1 MQTEVSVSQFV
12 TIMNETLA
20 ATYPVV
26 TVIGEVSGYKEWN
39 GRLVFFDL
47 KDDSA
52 FVNCMIPI
60 PMLEAPIEDGMRVR
74 VHAEP
79 KLTRKGRF
87 TLNVRRVEP
96 VGEGELQRQ
105 FELLKAKLEK
115 EGIFAEERKRPVPR
129 FPRRVAV
136 VTSLESAAYRDFLK
150 TAGERWGGLDII
162 AVHTQVQGEA
172 APGHITEALA
182 YVNQLAEPVDVAV
195 LTRGGGGL
203 EDLAAFNSESVVR
216 AVASSRAP
224 IVVGVGHEIDVSL
237 ADMAADVRA
246 ATPTDIARHIVL
258 DRREMRSALH
268 AYQRVLTRSMHETVR
283 DTRTKLVRHAD
294 TMKRAVALPSYRET
308 VTRAKTALINQ
319 QQRLLR
325 RNRDYTAGMK
335 RTLQSFDPQAVLQ
348 RGYAVVRHEN
358 TVLREAG
365 RVSVGDQIMVQLTK
379 GELEAEVTD
388 VRQND

>member
-1 MQTEVSVSQFV
+1 MQAEVSVSQFV
-12 TIMNETLA
+12 TVMNETLA

-60 PMLEAPIEDGMRVR
+60 PMLEAPIEDGMQVR

-79 KLTRKGRF
+79 RLTRKGRF

-150 TAGERWGGLDII
+150 TVGERWGGLNIV

-172 APGHITEALA
+172 APGYITEALA

-224 IVVGVGHEIDVSL
+224 IVVGVGHETDVSL

-246 ATPTDIARHIVL
+246 ATPTDIAQHIVP

-268 AYQRVLTRSMHETVR
+268 TYQRTLSRSMHETIR
-283 DTRTKLVRHAD
+283 RIRTQLVRHVD
-294 TMKRAVALPSYRET
+294 TMKRTIAFPSYKET
-308 VTRAKTALINQ
+308 VVRAKTVLINQ
-319 QQRLLR
+319 QQQLLR
-325 RNRDYTAGMK
+325 RHRDYAAGMK
-335 RTLQSFDPQAVLQ
+335 RTLQSFDPQAVLR
-348 RGYAVVRHEN
+348 RGYAVVRYEN
-358 TVLREAG
+358 AVLREVG
-365 RVSVGDQIMVQLTK
+365 RVSVGDQIMIQLAK
-379 GELEAEVTD
+379 GELEAEVTN